1 MNAILDGYDKPKKVL
16 KEAAEIEDDPQ
27 MPPKAPFTWHK
38 DIPKSK
44 PLGINPRVYCLF
56 YIINFHLILP
66 YSSVRNIYF

>member
-38 DIPKSK
+38 DIPKKTSGNK
-44 PLGINPRVYCLF
+44 
-56 YIINFHLILP
+56 
-66 YSSVRNIYF
+66 S